1 MNGAG
6 RVVMIESNWRLDYVK
21 SKYPKVELIDY
32 STLPKGQTVYSKL
45 REMCPR
51 GPDVALECVAGE
63 YARMGA
69 LLRASTRF
77 GDRYFGDYQRD
88 DHLCPELRKMWCHW
102 RLRWLHK
109 SLQHRIIDG
118 AWYPPDW

>member
-1 MNGAG
+1 MGITMREDKLKHDGKWNV
-6 RVVMIESNWRLDYVK
+6 RWKNSWNVWLLSLHWWICWRTSGVHSGSIWRRK
-21 SKYPKVELIDY
+21 SP
-32 STLPKGQTVYSKL
+32 
-45 REMCPR
+45 
-51 GPDVALECVAGE
+51 
-63 YARMGA
+63 
-69 LLRASTRF
+69 RASTRF